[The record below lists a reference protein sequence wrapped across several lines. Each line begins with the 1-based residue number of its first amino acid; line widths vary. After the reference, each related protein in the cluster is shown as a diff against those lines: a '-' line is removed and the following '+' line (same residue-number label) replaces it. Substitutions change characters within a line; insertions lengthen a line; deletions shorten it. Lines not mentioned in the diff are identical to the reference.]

1 MLQKMTLDKREKLQ
15 TKHEE
20 AQQLKEDIDK
30 RTEIVSTFLRQSL
43 SAEEHSDYTY
53 FIKMKS
59 KLTID
64 LQELEDKI
72 TLGEEQI
79 QELKKSIPDKPLSVS
94 AVSSSAPSSPSS
106 SPVPSWQACSGD
118 AMQREDGKINRS
130 DYF

>member
-106 SPVPSWQACSGD
+106 SPVPS
-118 AMQREDGKINRS
+118 
-130 DYF
+130 